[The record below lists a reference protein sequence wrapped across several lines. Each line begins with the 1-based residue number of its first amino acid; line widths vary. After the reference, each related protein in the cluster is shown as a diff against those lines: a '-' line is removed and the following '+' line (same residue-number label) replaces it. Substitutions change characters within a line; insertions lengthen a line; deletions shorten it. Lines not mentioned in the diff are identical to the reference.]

1 MIDKATSDRPQNF
14 ELWRLLDDKNEKNQF
29 EFTQIVRL
37 VLHTNYEF
45 YNVVQIRIPCRDLLA
60 NLDICQWY

>member
-1 MIDKATSDRPQNF
+1 MTRTK
-14 ELWRLLDDKNEKNQF
+14 KNQF

-45 YNVVQIRIPCRDLLA
+45 YNIVQIAGIFSPT
-60 NLDICQWY
+60 